1 MTSEHEVS
9 WNIVEYKNVK
19 KTFYPKTEDISRKWV
34 LVDAQGKNLGRLST
48 IISKLIL
55 GKHKPEY
62 TPGVDVG
69 DFVVVINA
77 EKIEV
82 TGKKMD
88 DKYYYRV
95 SGYQGG
101 LKKINLKDQL
111 EKRPEYVIEHAVKG
125 MLPHTRL
132 GRQMNKKLKVYAG
145 EEHPHQAQKPVPYE
159 EAYPHLS

>member
-1 MTSEHEVS
+1 V
-9 WNIVEYKNVK
+9 NVK
-19 KTFYPKTEDISRKWV
+19 KTFYPKAEDITRNWV
-34 LVDAQGKNLGRLST
+34 LVDAKGQNLGRLAT
-48 IISKLIL
+48 GIAQLII

-101 LKKINLKDQL
+101 LKQINLRNQL
-111 EKRPEYVIEHAVKG
+111 EKRPEFVIEHAVKG
-125 MLPHTRL
+125 MIPHNRL
-132 GRQMNKKLKVYAG
+132 GRKLIKKLKVYAG
-145 EEHPHQAQKPVPYE
+145 TEHPHQAQKPVPVKE
-159 EAYPHLS
+159 LYPELG

>member
-1 MTSEHEVS
+1 
-9 WNIVEYKNVK
+9 VK
-19 KTFYPKTEDISRKWV
+19 KTFYPKTDDISRKWV
-34 LVDAQGKNLGRLST
+34 LVDAKGKNLGRLST
-48 IISKLIL
+48 VISKLIL

-77 EKIEV
+77 EQIEV

-101 LKKINLKDQL
+101 LKKINLKNQL

-132 GRQMNKKLKVYAG
+132 GRQLNKKLKVYAG
-145 EEHPHQAQKPVPYE
+145 TEHPHQAQKPVPYE
-159 EAYPHLS
+159 EAYPHLSK